1 MRTYL
6 RVNLDDLRIDV
17 IIFVIVPAL
26 VGERLV
32 TRGPGSFFRVHVH
45 GCMRRVLHPRIEMKV
60 VHDLCSAR

>member
-6 RVNLDDLRIDV
+6 RVNLDDLRIHV
-17 IIFVIVPAL
+17 IVVVIVPAL

-32 TRGPGSFFRVHVH
+32 TCGPGRFLGVHVH
-45 GCMRRVLHPRIEMKV
+45 GCMRRVFHPRIEMEV